1 MYISVH
7 TQDNMIRSIVA
18 AIAYYIMLLA
28 FYIDIGQDMS
38 MDYALPVCVPMIGGL
53 FLLQYATRVPLFFA
67 FNLPNFITGL
77 GWASAFPL
85 LYAWTYNTP
94 WYISKICFDFIIGT
108 GLFALLTLLE
118 SLCVRTGKVKLTAAL
133 FTALNFVGLI
143 VPFIQY
149 AYYVMVWH
157 CLSPASLMALY
168 LTNWRESIDFL
179 QANVGYFW
187 LAVIVAVICLLLNR
201 AYVAHVRLGN
211 YMLTHCPDTLRSITQ
226 VFLTVLAAFTVFYWY
241 LPQSSVAA
249 LLHDVTSYVEQTQEY
264 GKYQVERLSSL
275 DIEPTNALPA
285 LTDTPHTV
293 IMVIGESASRD
304 YMQIF
309 TPQFPYAD
317 TPWLSQAVQDNTNF
331 LLFTN
336 CYASWSQT
344 VPTLER
350 ALTEESQYNDK
361 EFLSSVSLIDVAR
374 QAGYKTWWFS
384 NQGRYGEFDSVIT
397 MIAKTADKAE
407 WTDDAYNF
415 SGKYDEVLLDYLRQV
430 DLAQNNFIVLHIMG
444 SHIYYNNRY
453 PREFERWKTAD
464 GTGMATSSAA
474 YANSILYT
482 DYVLSQ
488 IFAYAQENLNLAALM
503 YFSDHGENLAISHN
517 PDVFSFDMVRIPM
530 FMYLSASYQKNLPER
545 FNTLRQHRQTYFTND
560 MLYDTVCGII
570 NAPSSRY
577 EAAQDLSS
585 SAYAFNRDN
594 LTTMLGQRKLTED
607 TNAPLSAAS
616 SGSVPAP
623 ASPAQP

>member
-1 MYISVH
+1 MQIPIK
-7 TQDNMIRSIVA
+7 TQNNIIRSLVA
-18 AIAYYIMLLA
+18 AIAYYVMLLA

-38 MDYALPVCVPMIGGL
+38 MDYALPVCVPIIGGL
-53 FLLQYATRVPLFFA
+53 FLLQYATRLPLFSML
-67 FNLPNFITGL
+67 NLPNFITGL

-94 WYISKICFDFIIGT
+94 WYISKVCFDFIIGT
-108 GLFALLTLLE
+108 GLFALLTALE
-118 SLCVRTGKVKLTAAL
+118 SICMCGGRIKLTAAV
-133 FTALNFVGLI
+133 FTLLNVVGLI
-143 VPFIQY
+143 IPFMQY

-179 QANVGYFW
+179 EANVGYFW
-187 LAVIVAVICLLLNR
+187 LAIILTVAVWLMKR
-201 AYVAHVRLGN
+201 AYDTHVRLGEYWHN
-211 YMLTHCPDTLRSITQ
+211 RRPDSCRLITRT
-226 VFLTVLAAFTVFYWY
+226 VLTVLAAYTVFGWY
-241 LPQSSVAA
+241 LPQSSMAA
-249 LLHDVTSYVEQTQEY
+249 LLHDVTSYVEQTQAY
-264 GKYQVERLSSL
+264 GKYRAERLNTL
-275 DIEPTNALPA
+275 DVEPTKTLPA
-285 LTDTPHTV
+285 LTDKPHTI

-309 TPQFPYAD
+309 TPAFPYAD
-317 TPWLSQAVQDNTNF
+317 TPWLSQMVRENPHF
-331 LLFTN
+331 LLFDN

-361 EFLSSVSLIDVAR
+361 EFLASVSLIDVAR
-374 QAGYKTWWFS
+374 RAGYKTWWFS

-397 MIAKTADKAE
+397 MIAKTADHAE

-415 SGKYDEVLLDYLRQV
+415 SGKYDAVLLNYLQQV
-430 DLAQNNFIVLHIMG
+430 DMQQNNFIVLHIMG

-453 PREFERWKTAD
+453 PGEFERWKTAD
-464 GTGMATSSAA
+464 GTGMATSTAS

-488 IFAYAQENLNLAALM
+488 IYEYAQAHLNPAALI
-503 YFSDHGENLAISHN
+503 YFSDHGENLTISHN

-530 FMYLSASYQKNLPER
+530 FVYLSDEYRQKLP
-545 FNTLRQHRQTYFTND
+545 TQAAVLRRHRHTYFTND
-560 MLYDTVCGII
+560 MMYDTVCGII

-577 EAAQDLSS
+577 ESGQDLSS
-585 SAYAFNRDN
+585 AAYAFNRDN
-594 LTTMLGQRKLTED
+594 LTTMLGQHKLTED
-607 TNAPLSAAS
+607 VNA
-616 SGSVPAP
+616 AP
-623 ASPAQP
+623 EGE